1 MTTEFRLPDLAEG
14 VAEGEVVAWHVAE
27 GDRVEEDDVLAE
39 VETDKALVEVP
50 SPYAGVVVERCAAA
64 GEVVPVGEVLVR
76 FESDD
81 AVAGEPAEKD
91 EAETGD
97 DGETTGDAESDRTE
111 AGDAGDGRTRPVPAP
126 PSVRRL
132 AREVGVD
139 LAAVDGSG
147 PGGRVTRTD
156 VDRAARDQRERA
168 ARGERRRREPG
179 GTDDRAAR
187 DHQERAAGGE
197 RDEDGERVPAGEGS
211 DTAEPT
217 ATERSDPDTGGPR
230 DRTLATP
237 ATRRVADELGVD
249 LDRVP
254 ASEER
259 EGEAYV
265 TEADVRA
272 YAERGA
278 EHVARTEG
286 PGHEAEGGDDGEPPE
301 AREHVAR
308 TEGPGHETEGGDDG
322 EPPEARER
330 GGAPATEAEPAAGDD
345 RRTTEATAAAV
356 EAAAAALEEEVTRP
370 GASDHGEAGGPD
382 ERTTPAPPSA
392 AGDVSGE
399 RVPYRGVR
407 RTIGERLAESAR
419 TVPHATHHDSVDAR
433 RLVEVRE
440 ALNAETDVRLTYT
453 TFVVRAVVSGLA
465 AYPALNAQLNE
476 EAEEIVYRDEYNV
489 GVAVATEAGLMVP
502 VVENADELGVE
513 GLAERIADLAARAR
527 DRALA
532 VDELRGGTFTVSNVG
547 AVGGE
552 YATPIVNHP
561 EVAVLALGAIRERPR
576 VVDGEVVARPTLPLS
591 LSIDHRVVDGAVAA
605 AFTNHVMERLRE
617 PARVLL

>member
-168 ARGERRRREPG
+168 A
-179 GTDDRAAR
+179 
-187 DHQERAAGGE
+187 GGE

-278 EHVARTEG
+278 EHVAR
-286 PGHEAEGGDDGEPPE
+286 A
-301 AREHVAR
+301 
-308 TEGPGHETEGGDDG
+308 EGPGHETEGGDDG

-345 RRTTEATAAAV
+345 RRTTEATAAAM